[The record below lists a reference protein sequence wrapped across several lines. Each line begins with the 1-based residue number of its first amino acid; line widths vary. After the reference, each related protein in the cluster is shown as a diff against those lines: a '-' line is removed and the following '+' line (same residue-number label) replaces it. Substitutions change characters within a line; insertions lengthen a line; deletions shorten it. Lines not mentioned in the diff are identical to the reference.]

1 MLKRGQI
8 EVAAVCKTLAHPL
21 IILSPSLRRCKEA
34 LMTRSH
40 SFAVEAEKKP
50 RYRDNTLFS
59 PLLFCTL
66 GSTFT
71 SFEWS
76 NVELQ
81 NTSFALT
88 SDLVASDLGNA
99 VT

>member
-1 MLKRGQI
+1 M
-8 EVAAVCKTLAHPL
+8 AALCKTLAHPL
-21 IILSPSLRRCKEA
+21 IILSPSLRRSKEA

-50 RYRDNTLFS
+50 YRDNTLIP

-66 GSTFT
+66 GSIFT

-81 NTSFALT
+81 NTNFVLT
-88 SDLVASDLGNA
+88 PDLVASDLGNA

>member
-1 MLKRGQI
+1 
-8 EVAAVCKTLAHPL
+8 
-21 IILSPSLRRCKEA
+21 
-34 LMTRSH
+34 MTRSH

-50 RYRDNTLFS
+50 RYRDNTLFP
-59 PLLFCTL
+59 PLLFSNL
-66 GSTFT
+66 GSIFI

-81 NTSFALT
+81 NTNFVLT
-88 SDLVASDLGNA
+88 PDLVASDLGNA

>member
-1 MLKRGQI
+1 
-8 EVAAVCKTLAHPL
+8 
-21 IILSPSLRRCKEA
+21 
-34 LMTRSH
+34 MTRSH

-50 RYRDNTLFS
+50 RYRDITLFP
-59 PLLFCTL
+59 PLPFSNL
-66 GSTFT
+66 GSIFT
-71 SFEWS
+71 G